1 MRARRTLMGGNGP
14 ETMDPDEHGRNTRV
28 LRPLVEQA
36 QSGDDEAFTTLAGL
50 VGDRCLAI
58 AYRILRDVSRAE
70 DAVQVALVAAW
81 RELPNL
87 RDLPMR

>member
-1 MRARRTLMGGNGP
+1 MGPG
-14 ETMDPDEHGRNTRV
+14 EHGRSTRV

-58 AYRILRDVSRAE
+58 AYRILRDVELAD
-70 DAVQVALVAAW
+70 DAVQDALIAAW
-81 RELPNL
+81 LEHPWRP
-87 RDLPMR
+87 